1 MCELRLAVLEPPSR
15 LDILR
20 GRVDVEGALAG
31 FLELVGTF
39 STEHLVL
46 KKK

>member
-1 MCELRLAVLEPPSR
+1 MCELSLAGLEPPSR

-31 FLELVGTF
+31 LLELVGKL

-46 KKK
+46 RKK